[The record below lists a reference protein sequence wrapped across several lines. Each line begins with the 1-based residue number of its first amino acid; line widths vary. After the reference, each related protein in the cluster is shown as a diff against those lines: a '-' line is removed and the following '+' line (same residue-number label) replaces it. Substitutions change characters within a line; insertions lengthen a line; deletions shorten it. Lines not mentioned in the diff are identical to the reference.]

1 MMLIAFTHLHA
12 AHAQV
17 SIQLQQVN
25 HHLRAQHCWCA
36 VPLHTIAR
44 CVGIGSTHL
53 RRMEATGQTCV
64 GAHCILPYS
73 TTGSGFHHLGPNFK
87 HGVRRWSSVGS
98 NHCWLWP
105 WNNLHIE
112 VRKAYGGWVLE
123 IWLRERQ
130 PTPSRLRFCSVA
142 CLLTI
147 VPRCPD
153 EISQCT
159 RYFDYKGGSSIS
171 GLLFADSMLFV
182 GTTAGNLLRCAN
194 AHGTHAACWL
204 VVHSALPYIGG
215 LALLDLI
222 DVCIH
227 NTSADCGSLICH
239 RPTTLRQ
246 SGQVQSQKARH
257 LLQL

>member
-1 MMLIAFTHLHA
+1 MCLQVRLPCWGRRSCFCCCWCCHVCRSSPSGQQQNSAVWREHHATMLIAFTHLHA

-44 CVGIGSTHL
+44 CVGIGRTHL

-123 IWLRERQ
+123 ISLRVR
-130 PTPSRLRFCSVA
+130 RL
-142 CLLTI
+142 LL
-147 VPRCPD
+147 
-153 EISQCT
+153 
-159 RYFDYKGGSSIS
+159 
-171 GLLFADSMLFV
+171 
-182 GTTAGNLLRCAN
+182 
-194 AHGTHAACWL
+194 HA
-204 VVHSALPYIGG
+204 
-215 LALLDLI
+215 
-222 DVCIH
+222 
-227 NTSADCGSLICH
+227 
-239 RPTTLRQ
+239 
-246 SGQVQSQKARH
+246 
-257 LLQL
+257 